1 MSLFIKGINS
11 NAKFKKN
18 SIESY
23 LFTKRLDE
31 FKVKKFKDK
40 IVLIK
45 ISEIEMYFKINAQGL
60 LVLTEKEVIPDTS
73 IFMTVNSFFNQII
86 SNKNKDI
93 SIQGDI
99 DLAKEVSEIL
109 KKIRWDVEE
118 DLSKIVGDVAANR
131 LGKIGKNFLSGS
143 KSAAINIAEAFKEYW
158 EEENPLIAK
167 KFRVERLLNDI
178 DLISEDV
185 DRLEAKINNLAVKIS
200 K

>member
-1 MSLFIKGINS
+1 MRSLKKIVLNHIFSQNDWMSSKL
-11 NAKFKKN
+11 
-18 SIESY
+18 
-23 LFTKRLDE
+23 
-31 FKVKKFKDK
+31 KKFKDK

-86 SNKNKDI
+86 SNKN
-93 SIQGDI
+93 I

-131 LGKIGKNFLSGS
+131 LGRIGKNFLSGS

>member
-1 MSLFIKGINS
+1 MLMRSLKKIVLNHIFSQNDWMSSKL
-11 NAKFKKN
+11 
-18 SIESY
+18 
-23 LFTKRLDE
+23 
-31 FKVKKFKDK
+31 KKFKDK
-40 IVLIK
+40 IILIK

-73 IFMTVNSFFNQII
+73 IFMTVNSFFNQIL

-131 LGKIGKNFLSGS
+131 LGRIGKNFLSGS

>member
-1 MSLFIKGINS
+1 MRSLKKIVLNHIFSQNDWMSSKL
-11 NAKFKKN
+11 
-18 SIESY
+18 
-23 LFTKRLDE
+23 
-31 FKVKKFKDK
+31 KKFKDK
-40 IVLIK
+40 IVFFK

-73 IFMTVNSFFNQII
+73 IFMKVNSFFNQII

-131 LGKIGKNFLSGS
+131 LGRIGKNFLSGS

>member
-1 MSLFIKGINS
+1 MRSLKKIVLNHIFSQNDWMSSKL
-11 NAKFKKN
+11 
-18 SIESY
+18 
-23 LFTKRLDE
+23 
-31 FKVKKFKDK
+31 KKFKGK

-131 LGKIGKNFLSGS
+131 LGRIGKNFLSGS

-167 KFRVERLLNDI
+167 KFRVERLLTDI